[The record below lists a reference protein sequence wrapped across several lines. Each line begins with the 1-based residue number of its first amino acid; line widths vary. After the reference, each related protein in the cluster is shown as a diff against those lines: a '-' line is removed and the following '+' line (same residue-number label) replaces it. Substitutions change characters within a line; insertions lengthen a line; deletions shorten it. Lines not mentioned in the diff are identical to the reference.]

1 MKKTLLLSL
10 FVLLSFNV
18 VFAQIDSITKIRKI
32 PPEVYAIIREY
43 FDECG
48 ATRLFFGGK
57 GIVEVVYYKDSLLRD
72 NYRLTAM
79 IDDEYLD
86 HPPNKYFHMF
96 MDQLFLFY
104 DADKSGKTIYPKLT
118 SSAIE
123 ELKKCVGDR
132 VYIRPPKIE
141 RWVETIG
148 VDGKIKLRRAIRIS
162 GGNPWNTTLYTFL
175 PEGGYE
181 KMKSL

>member
-1 MKKTLLLSL
+1 MKKPFLLFL
-10 FVLLSFNV
+10 FVFLPFNV
-18 VFAQIDSITKIRKI
+18 VLAQIDSITKIRKI

-48 ATRLFFGGK
+48 ATRLFFEDK
-57 GIVEVVYYKDSLLRD
+57 GIVEVVYFKDSLLRD

-79 IDDEYLD
+79 IDDEYLE
-86 HPPNKYFHMF
+86 HPPSKYFHMF

-132 VYIRPPKIE
+132 VYIRPPKTD

-148 VDGKIKLRRAIRIS
+148 IDGKIKRTRARIFS
-162 GGNPWNTTLYTFL
+162 CGNPWNTTLYTFL
-175 PEGGYE
+175 PGGGYE